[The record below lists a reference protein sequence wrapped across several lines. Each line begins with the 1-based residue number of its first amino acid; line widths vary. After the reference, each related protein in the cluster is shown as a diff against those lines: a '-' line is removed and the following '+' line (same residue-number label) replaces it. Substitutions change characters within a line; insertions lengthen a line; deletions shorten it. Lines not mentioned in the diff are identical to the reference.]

1 MKALTTCFTIL
12 MISLSFNTFALNDDE
27 ELEFTGA
34 VNEGNIKVVK
44 RYVETMN
51 VNLEDSYFAWT
62 PVLMAAAKNQMEVL
76 KYLVEKGADISY
88 THPVTKWNTFHH
100 AVFNNNKKMV
110 KFLADS
116 GIDIQQKVKG
126 DVSIIRLIR
135 DEGRKDMAK
144 YLLSIGVLDNGCE
157 ERYCF

>member
-12 MISLSFNTFALNDDE
+12 MISLSFNAFALNDDE

-76 KYLVEKGADISY
+76 KYLVEKGELKASDIKPSMLQ
-88 THPVTKWNTFHH
+88 K
-100 AVFNNNKKMV
+100 
-110 KFLADS
+110 LAKQGLTAKDNFDS
-116 GIDIQQKVKG
+116 AID
-126 DVSIIRLIR
+126 SIRNPSRQL
-135 DEGRKDMAK
+135 KQSMQA
-144 YLLSIGVLDNGCE
+144 
-157 ERYCF
+157 